1 VNLQTGGAKMRT
13 AAIRLLLLL
22 GAIVAILLILD
33 VMFETRGVGRHD
45 QRIRIV
51 ADKPIRRVT
60 HCCLNLDDETKQL
73 AEATADPKLFD
84 MDEAEL
90 LGADQYKVKFT
101 FTTRAWLIRKAQV
114 FHPTQLVVYAEF
126 RDGSLACRVID
137 LPAELSDDVITVH
150 FGQ

>member
-1 VNLQTGGAKMRT
+1 MNLQTGGAKMRT
-13 AAIRLLLLL
+13 AAIRLLFLL

-84 MDEAEL
+84 MDEAES
-90 LGADQYKVKFT
+90 LGADQYKAKFT
-101 FTTRAWLIRKAQV
+101 FTTRAWLIRKTRV